1 MGMIGH
7 FGAGPLW
14 ACVKVDD
21 CYDSSSV
28 VTLTRIKSLEII
40 YWARFCHRLRVA
52 YNSGWLFLFGEGV

>member
-7 FGAGPLW
+7 FGTGPLW

-28 VTLTRIKSLEII
+28 VTLTRVKSLEII
-40 YWARFCHRLRVA
+40 Y
-52 YNSGWLFLFGEGV
+52 